1 MKYLTKEI
9 CARAADRT
17 REVDAIIARLPEAV
31 AYAPE
36 HFHRFLLGLEDARRA
51 VAALDAALRDG
62 IEEYHRMRTE
72 TWLD

>member
-1 MKYLTKEI
+1 MKFLMKKIHE
-9 CARAADRT
+9 RAAERA